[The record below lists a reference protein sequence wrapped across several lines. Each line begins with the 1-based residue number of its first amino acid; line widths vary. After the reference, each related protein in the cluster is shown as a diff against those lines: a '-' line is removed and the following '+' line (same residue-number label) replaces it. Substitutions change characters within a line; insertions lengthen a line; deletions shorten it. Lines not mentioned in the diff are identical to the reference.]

1 MDGSFDHSV
10 SPEQLKALDDSF
22 SGDHPAIQP
31 ATQVSEPLPPMHSD
45 DGARSQTENVVEGP
59 VQLADQMNTSPRM
72 AAAWIPGNPSETGDD
87 FEDLNTRFF
96 PLCFDLNDAWSD
108 HMFTLGGPLSVAGSP
123 RSDMAASLYEENQ
136 IPGPSRQIMDNGLG
150 SFKDRFTSWL
160 HWNGPGSAKW
170 DNELERRLEEF
181 DACHDN
187 WFRDPSRLLDE
198 DLIDGALTYINEAM
212 DKSEVF
218 HLTKLTYSH
227 VPPRGYTLQHLEI
240 SPEDKQ
246 KCYPYSLSMSGPWG
260 EEFQIKMFA
269 SNPGDDI
276 SHSICAS
283 EATRVLCSGKAHS
296 NPLKET
302 WMPNDQTGYGLD
314 FDTVIYGSIEGSD
327 KRFNF
332 SLPDPNVIVKGL
344 MKPKFCEAYKR
355 IQSKLENGSV
365 MRPQEVYSC
374 LYESLCGDMVDGR
387 VDSTLPFQPRSMHT
401 HSKAE
406 NKSLFCLSD
415 WDPTISNSVVATAL
429 ARRLFES
436 AIPANCSNIGS
447 SLVKEGG
454 SKITDAVETP
464 QNTQRQERDVEVYK
478 KSALALAIGD
488 SFPDI
493 KEFIEAMSHILK
505 PEATAQGFVREEGD
519 QEETQQTLK
528 NMLDLERPEHW

>member
-212 DKSEVF
+212 DKSERQVF

-227 VPPRGYTLQHLEI
+227 DPPRGYTLQHLEI

-269 SNPGDDI
+269 SNPGDD
-276 SHSICAS
+276 
-283 EATRVLCSGKAHS
+283 
-296 NPLKET
+296 
-302 WMPNDQTGYGLD
+302 
-314 FDTVIYGSIEGSD
+314 
-327 KRFNF
+327 
-332 SLPDPNVIVKGL
+332 
-344 MKPKFCEAYKR
+344 
-355 IQSKLENGSV
+355 
-365 MRPQEVYSC
+365 
-374 LYESLCGDMVDGR
+374 
-387 VDSTLPFQPRSMHT
+387 
-401 HSKAE
+401 
-406 NKSLFCLSD
+406 
-415 WDPTISNSVVATAL
+415 ISNSVVATAL

-505 PEATAQGFVREEGD
+505 PEATDQGFVREEGD